1 MKRAS
6 TLNRLERLDIL
17 KSRLK
22 SGDVLTVSDMA
33 DELGISIRTVS
44 RDIEILREQGVPI
57 EADRGRGGGIRLQIH
72 WGVGRINFNYSEAV
86 DLMITLAIAQ
96 QMRSPL
102 FMANL
107 DSIRR
112 KIDSSFPPLMKSK
125 VKNLKHRI
133 LIAPSASVDVLS
145 GFSTP
150 AKGVTERLHQ
160 AFLMQQRAT
169 IGYKAKNG
177 EVTKRIIEPHF
188 LLLSYPVWYVLAW
201 DDLRND
207 TRTFRCDRI
216 LKIYDVGSE
225 FKLFPISRFK
235 TSIEGIDAI

>member
-1 MKRAS
+1 
-6 TLNRLERLDIL
+6 
-17 KSRLK
+17 
-22 SGDVLTVSDMA
+22 
-33 DELGISIRTVS
+33 
-44 RDIEILREQGVPI
+44 
-57 EADRGRGGGIRLQIH
+57 
-72 WGVGRINFNYSEAV
+72 
-86 DLMITLAIAQ
+86 MITLAIAQ

-150 AKGVTERLHQ
+150 AKGITERLHQ

-216 LKIYDVGSE
+216 LKIYDVSNE

-235 TSIEGIDAI
+235 TSMEGIDAI